1 MYINTLNENVDFLED
16 YYYVLHE
23 YVEKQKNIELKDIM
37 GKKQLLEQ
45 LRAEVSGFFVNSFAT
60 LKELKDK
67 LVQAGEC
74 SLQMYQQAIQQA
86 SFNKFSLNF

>member
-1 MYINTLNENVDFLED
+1 MYINTLSENVDFLED

-23 YVEKQKNIELKDIM
+23 YVEKQKNLELKDIM

-45 LRAEVSGFFVNSFAT
+45 LRAEVSGFFVNSFTA

-86 SFNKFSLNF
+86 SSHKFALNF